1 MRPTLPGHDL
11 PQSLLYLTF
20 LAPAFAASVPQTR
33 NPDAGALHIPLS
45 RRAPKQRSPEE
56 FMEWARREKLRLQLK
71 YGVPELRKRSSGYN
85 LLVNQNA
92 DTTYYGS
99 LAVGTPA
106 VAYNVVLDTGSADFW
121 LAAPDCSGCP
131 SGIETFDGSSS
142 SSFSNLSES
151 FSISYGSGS
160 ASGYL
165 VSDTVQMAGFE
176 VTSQTF
182 GVCDTVESG
191 LIDSPV
197 SGLLG
202 LAWKGLSSSGATP
215 FWEQLYESNVL
226 DSPVMG
232 FYLSRYL
239 NVSQASSLES
249 GGTFTLGALN
259 TSLYTGD
266 VDYQDLA
273 QDDLYWTLSIANA
286 TVNDNTIS
294 ISSGDTGA
302 VIDTGTTLIGGPST
316 EVANIYAQISG
327 SEALSG
333 SYDGYYSYP
342 CDTSVSLAFSF
353 GGPSWAVSS
362 ADFQLYENGDGTCI
376 GAVFVYESS
385 SSSEPSGPGS
395 GGPFKR
401 DTSSPAWIVG
411 DSFLKN
417 VYSVFRA
424 NPASVGFA
432 QLSAEALGSDG
443 ATDASVPTPTVGSVS
458 ASVTGSSSN
467 SSSRSGSVHR
477 WSISL
482 GTVVTASLALFGL
495 L

>member
-1 MRPTLPGHDL
+1 M
-11 PQSLLYLTF
+11 
-20 LAPAFAASVPQTR
+20 
-33 NPDAGALHIPLS
+33 
-45 RRAPKQRSPEE
+45 
-56 FMEWARREKLRLQLK
+56 
-71 YGVPELRKRSSGYN
+71 
-85 LLVNQNA
+85 NQNA

-182 GVCDTVESG
+182 GMHATVSYANYATDIGVGVCDTVESG

-266 VDYQDLA
+266 VDYQDLS
-273 QDDLYWTLSIANA
+273 QDDLYWTLSIANT

-333 SYDGYYSYP
+333 SYDGYYSYREFA
-342 CDTSVSLAFSF
+342 S
-353 GGPSWAVSS
+353 
-362 ADFQLYENGDGTCI
+362 QLT
-376 GAVFVYESS
+376 
-385 SSSEPSGPGS
+385 
-395 GGPFKR
+395 
-401 DTSSPAWIVG
+401 
-411 DSFLKN
+411 
-417 VYSVFRA
+417 
-424 NPASVGFA
+424 
-432 QLSAEALGSDG
+432 
-443 ATDASVPTPTVGSVS
+443 VPPY
-458 ASVTGSSSN
+458 
-467 SSSRSGSVHR
+467 
-477 WSISL
+477 
-482 GTVVTASLALFGL
+482 
-495 L
+495 

>member
-1 MRPTLPGHDL
+1 MYPTLTGHDL
-11 PQSLLYLTF
+11 PQSLLFLTF
-20 LAPAFAASVPQTR
+20 LAPALAASVSLGR
-33 NPDAGALHIPLS
+33 SSSPDGLHIPLS
-45 RRAPKQRSPEE
+45 QRAPRQRSPEE
-56 FMEWARREKLRLQLK
+56 FMDWARREKLRLQLK
-71 YGVPELRKRSSGYN
+71 YGDPQLRKRSSGYN
-85 LLVNQNA
+85 LMVNQNA

-131 SGIETFDGSSS
+131 DGIETFDGSSS
-142 SSFSNLSES
+142 STFSNLTES
-151 FSISYGSGS
+151 FSITYGSGS

-176 VTSQTF
+176 VAGQTF
-182 GVCDTVESG
+182 GVSNTVESG

-215 FWEQLYESNVL
+215 FWEQLYEANVL

-232 FYLSRYL
+232 FHLSRYL
-239 NVSQASSLES
+239 NVSRASALEP

-273 QDDLYWTLSIANA
+273 QSNLYWTLSIANA
-286 TVNDNTIS
+286 TVNGNTVS

-316 EVANIYAQISG
+316 EVANIYSQISG
-327 SEALSG
+327 SEALTG

-342 CDTSVSLAFSF
+342 CDTSVTLEFSF
-353 GGPSWAVSS
+353 GGPSWPISS
-362 ADFQLYENGDGTCI
+362 ADFQLYENADGTCI

-385 SSSEPSGPGS
+385 SSEPPSGD
-395 GGPFKR
+395 GPFKR
-401 DTSSPAWIVG
+401 DTSAPSWIVG
-411 DSFLKN
+411 DTFLKN
-417 VYSVFRA
+417 CYTSFRA
-424 NPASVGFA
+424 DPPSVGFA
-432 QLSAEALGSDG
+432 QLSSAALGVDG
-443 ATDASVPTPTVGSVS
+443 ASGATVPTPTVGSVS
-458 ASVTGSSSN
+458 ASVTGSSDTN
-467 SSSRSGSVHR
+467 ASRSGSAPGR
-477 WSISL
+477 SL
-482 GTVVTASLALFGL
+482 SSTAVALAGMTLFAL